1 MPGLHVN
8 IQPDADPDYVLLRT
22 SANPGPERKPPM
34 RIRRDAVDS
43 VLALLL
49 GASNIESRSSFQS
62 WREA

>member
-1 MPGLHVN
+1 MAGLHVN

-34 RIRRDAVDS
+34 RIRRDAVDN

-62 WREA
+62 WRDA